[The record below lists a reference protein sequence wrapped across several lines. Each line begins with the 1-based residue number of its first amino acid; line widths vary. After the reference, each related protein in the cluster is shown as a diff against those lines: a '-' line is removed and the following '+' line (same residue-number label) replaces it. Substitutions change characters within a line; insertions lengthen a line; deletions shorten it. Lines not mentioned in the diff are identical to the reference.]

1 MVNKYVIVISY
12 DQTDG
17 KCSECEFAGKST
29 IVCETKEELINEWI
43 FQVNEGR
50 NIEVY
55 KKISLGVNILDEVDD
70 D

>member
-12 DQTDG
+12 DQSDG

-43 FQVNEGR
+43 F
-50 NIEVY
+50 
-55 KKISLGVNILDEVDD
+55 K
-70 D
+70 